1 VASSNAG
8 SLDSVRL
15 APHFA
20 RDDKFGRV
28 RAQGGENTVF
38 AGFRCT
44 DRVTRIVVEQA
55 GAVQVF
61 AVSSVSGL
69 SEAERRQA
77 DHATRLVFICSS
89 LH

>member
-1 VASSNAG
+1 MVPSNAR
-8 SLDSVRL
+8 SLDCVL
-15 APHFA
+15 LTLHFA

-28 RAQGGENTVF
+28 RAQGENTVF
-38 AGFRCT
+38 AGFWLGRL
-44 DRVTRIVVEQA
+44 VARIVIEQA

-77 DHATRLVFICSS
+77 DHAPRLVLICSS